1 MITSLDREGGG
12 NEKSLRSYF
21 YFGSLSATTCVSG
34 SVQISSSERAR
45 QLWLGGAIDFK
56 SALRPRWIQVY

>member
-1 MITSLDREGGG
+1 MITSVDREGRE
-12 NEKSLRSYF
+12 NEKSLRGYF

-45 QLWLGGAIDFK
+45 QLWLGGAN
-56 SALRPRWIQVY
+56 